1 LNNKSN
7 FNNTCSKVNIKY
19 SLRYLLLPALFIL
32 AHFYCS
38 AQSFKPNWVADLRGA
53 SIYCVVTDLTVDKQ
67 NNVYV
72 TGWFDGTYDFDP
84 SAGVK
89 NLTSVGQYDTFIA
102 KYKQDGTLVWVESI
116 GGTGVDQPNS
126 IAVDKD
132 GNISITGSSSS
143 ATLDADPGPG
153 VFMLNKPSEDP
164 QTSFGFLIH
173 LGNNGEFLWAQSG
186 LERFSRASSD
196 SQGNIIAT
204 AIFNSPITIGD
215 STYTQPLAGFNSL
228 IVKYGPAGDVIW
240 NINLKV
246 TGGVHGNGVIIGDGK
261 TDNQGNVVIT
271 GDFSDGVN
279 FNPLG
284 AAHNLNPSNVDAR
297 FVAKYSPSGTLI
309 WVNGINVVAGVDVG
323 GSSIGVDQQ
332 NNIYFNTSY
341 YGLIIFGTDT
351 LKANGIDDNICIA
364 KYSPAGVL
372 QFAKSI
378 GGTDY
383 IDYGSKFGFDKNNN
397 IYLSGYFK
405 GTVNFNTNASNA
417 KNVSSHGPLDFYLA
431 EYDPNGNYIYAFSGG
446 SAGCQSYSQAIAV
459 DSDNNVNIGGAFCS
473 AVNFD
478 ASGCSPQSL
487 TAASGSDGFIAQYA
501 STAIANDVIT
511 APLVTSFCGSG
522 APATI
527 TGSTPTGVAGV
538 FTYQWQ
544 NSADSLN
551 YSDIPGANSISYT
564 PPVLNT
570 STFYRRIVSNCSL
583 SLTSN
588 VVAVHVAPPPAAPQ
602 VSGDTICA
610 GAAITLAVTSP
621 QPGLTYKWYD
631 AAAGGNLLFTGVN
644 FTTPALST
652 TNTYYAEAG
661 NGSCSSATRTAVT
674 VSILQP
680 LAAPVVT
687 VGPVTATSITF
698 GWTAVPG
705 ATGYQV
711 SIDSGKTFSA
721 PSSGANGLTTTI
733 SGLQPGNSIAIIVQ
747 ATGNQPCQLSTASA
761 AVTAAVPNSKLIYVP
776 NAFTPDRGGENDIAH
791 VHSEGIQSMI
801 FSIYDQ
807 WGELI
812 FTSTDLRNGW
822 DGTYRGHKEPAGLY
836 LYYVRATMID
846 GKQITKK
853 GTITLIR

>member
-1 LNNKSN
+1 MNNKSN
-7 FNNTCSKVNIKY
+7 FNNACSKANIKY

-32 AHFYCS
+32 AHCYCN
-38 AQSFKPNWVADLRGA
+38 AQSFKPNWVNDLRGA
-53 SIYCVVTDLTVDKQ
+53 SVYCVVTDLTVDKQ

-72 TGWFDGTYDFDP
+72 TGWFQGTYDFDP

-102 KYKQDGTLVWVESI
+102 KYKQDGTLVWVKSI
-116 GGTGVDQPNS
+116 GGSGVDQPNS
-126 IAVDKD
+126 IAIDKN
-132 GNISITGSSSS
+132 GNISITGSSYS

-153 VFMLNKPSEDP
+153 VYMLTKPSEDP

-186 LERFSRASSD
+186 VERFARAASD
-196 SQGNIIAT
+196 SQGNVIAT
-204 AIFNSPITIGD
+204 SFFNSPVTIGD
-215 STYTQPLAGFNSL
+215 STYTPSPVGYSSL
-228 IVKYGPAGDVIW
+228 IVKYGP
-240 NINLKV
+240 
-246 TGGVHGNGVIIGDGK
+246 GGNVLWDISLTARNGVTLILDGK
-261 TDNQGNVVIT
+261 VDKLDNIIIT
-271 GDFSDGVN
+271 GDFTDEVN

-284 AAHNLNPSNVDAR
+284 VSHSLVPDNANAE
-297 FVAKYSPSGTLI
+297 FVAKYTPSGVLI
-309 WVNGINVVAGVDVG
+309 WVNGINQVSAINVG
-323 GSSIGVDQQ
+323 STSIGVDQQ
-332 NNIYFNTSY
+332 NNIYFNAPFY
-341 YGLIIFGTDT
+341 NLIVFGTDT

-383 IDYGSKFGFDKNNN
+383 IDYGSKFAFDKNNN

-431 EYDPNGNYIYAFSGG
+431 EYDPNGNYVYAFSGG
-446 SAGCQSYSQAIAV
+446 STGCQSYSQAIAV

-478 ASGCSPQSL
+478 PSGCSPQSL

-501 STAIANDVIT
+501 STAIANNVIT
-511 APLVTSFCGSG
+511 APRVTSFCGSG
-522 APATI
+522 TPATI
-527 TGSTPTGVAGV
+527 TGSTPTGGAGV

-564 PPVLNT
+564 PPVLNA

-588 VVAVHVAPPPAAPQ
+588 VVAVYVGPPPTAPQ
-602 VSGDTICA
+602 VAGDTICA
-610 GAAITLAVTSP
+610 GATITLAVTSP

-631 AAAGGNLLFTGVN
+631 AAAGGTLLLTGLS

-652 TNTYYAEAG
+652 SNTYFAEAD
-661 NGSCSSATRTAVT
+661 NGGCNSVRTAVT
-674 VSILQP
+674 VAILQP
-680 LAAPVVT
+680 FAAPVVI

-698 GWTAVPG
+698 EWTAVPG

-733 SGLQPGNSIAIIVQ
+733 SGLQPGNSITMIVQ
-747 ATGNQPCQLSTASA
+747 ATGNQPCQLSAASA

-807 WGELI
+807 WGELV
-812 FTSTDLRNGW
+812 FTSTNLKNGW
-822 DGTYRGHKEPAGLY
+822 DGTYKGRKEPAGAY
-836 LYYVRATMID
+836 LYYVHATMID
-846 GKQITKK
+846 GKQLTKK